1 MKSNNVKNSC
11 APRLLKT
18 LQKIPKYL
26 LIALLAELFLALAI
40 FVFFMFETYLI
51 KIYPTLLNSIKIG
64 DWGAF
69 GDFFGGILNPVFG
82 FFSMILIIFTIT
94 QQQKSLEQT
103 SKQIKLSFEE
113 MTKSVAA
120 QEKQAEL
127 SEKQL
132 NELMKKSALDDSV
145 RILNNLIEDLK
156 ISIDEEL
163 VCYKNQGSARTLKS
177 QLLEV
182 VQKNN
187 AEQKSDFLECNTYAY
202 HHFVDAYNYATS
214 VLYKLKQQEE
224 EGITY
229 NYYQKKLDVFNKLII
244 PEGLQCTS
252 D

>member
-1 MKSNNVKNSC
+1 MSNNDKIFWGYNWMKK
-11 APRLLKT
+11 LEKT
-18 LQKIPKYL
+18 SKYL
-26 LIALLAELFLALAI
+26 LLILLIELFLVLAI
-40 FVFFMFETYLI
+40 FVIFMFKSYLI
-51 KIYPTLLNSIKIG
+51 VVYPTLLNSSSIG
-64 DWGAF
+64 NWGAF

-103 SKQIKLSFEE
+103 SEQIKLSFEE

-132 NELMKKSALDDSV
+132 NELLKKTALEDSV
-145 RILNNLIEDLK
+145 RILNSLIEDLK

-163 VCYKNQGSARTLKS
+163 VCYKNQGRARTLKS

-182 VQKNN
+182 VRQNN
-187 AEQKSDFLECNTYAY
+187 AEQKSDFLKCNTYAY
-202 HHFVDAYNYATS
+202 DHFVDVYNYATS
-214 VLYKLKQQEE
+214 VLYKLKQKEE

-229 NYYQKKLDVFNKLII
+229 NYYQKKLDIFKKLKI